1 MAEDEPL
8 KSAYELAMDRL
19 REKDREEGVD
29 ERAPL
34 TDEQKRTIAE
44 LRAKA
49 EAKLAEVDIMHRKA
63 LESTVDPAEVEKL
76 EEQRNTDRRRVESRL
91 ESDVA
96 RVRRGEKPETND

>member
-19 REKDREEGVD
+19 RKNDREQGID
-29 ERAPL
+29 ERTPL
-34 TDEQKRTIAE
+34 TDEQKRTIAD

-49 EAKLAEVDIMHRKA
+49 EAKLAEIDIMHRKA
-63 LESTVDPAEVEKL
+63 LESTAEPAELEKL
-76 EEQRNTDRRRVESRL
+76 EEQRQTDRRRVESRL

-96 RVRRGEKPETND
+96 RVRRGEKPEPND